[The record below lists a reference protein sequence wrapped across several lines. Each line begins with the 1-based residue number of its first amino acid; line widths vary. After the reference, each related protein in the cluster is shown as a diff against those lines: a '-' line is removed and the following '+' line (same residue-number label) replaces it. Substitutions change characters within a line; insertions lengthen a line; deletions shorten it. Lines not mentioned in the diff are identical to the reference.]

1 MVDLNI
7 YSLMLLGIVAA
18 IAVPWTVA
26 IVMSWKEIRQ
36 MAEGLQKGS
45 QNDQRQTTTGLDKRL
60 YPYLP

>member
-45 QNDQRQTTTGLDKRL
+45 QNDQLQTTTGLDKRL

>member
-45 QNDQRQTTTGLDKRL
+45 QNDQLQTTNGLDKRL